1 MYVEKVPCIGNSS
14 KHVLDAW
21 KNQLE
26 VSGSNLGDV
35 LFEEY
40 AEKDF
45 KSQVE
50 FKSVF
55 EKHIVQED

>member
-14 KHVLDAW
+14 KQVLDAW

-26 VSGSNLGDV
+26 VSGSNLGDI

-40 AEKDF
+40 AEKYF
-45 KSQVE
+45 KSQV
-50 FKSVF
+50 
-55 EKHIVQED
+55 